1 MFPSIGAILGG
12 LCIFSK
18 QQLDTVMWCAT
29 MTLFGTAPLNIFPH
43 SVSYGTESTVPAF
56 VIIGLQRMILQT
68 VRITPQHPCLLIAA
82 APYSEQ
88 VGINRQVA
96 L

>member
-1 MFPSIGAILGG
+1 
-12 LCIFSK
+12 
-18 QQLDTVMWCAT
+18 MWCAT

-56 VIIGLQRMILQT
+56 VIIGLQRIILQMVST
-68 VRITPQHPCLLIAA
+68 IPQYPCLLIAA

-88 VGINRQVA
+88 VGINLHVA